1 MEFLHVYKEAGL
13 AFINLCR
20 GKVNALNEP
29 MMEEIGSCFS
39 QLETDDSVKT
49 IVFSGT
55 GKFFSFGFDIPE
67 FLTYSKE
74 EFFRH
79 LSKFVS
85 VCTQIY
91 LFPKPVV
98 AALNG
103 HTMAAGCIL
112 ALACDY
118 RIMVSG
124 KARIS
129 INEINLGASVDAGTV
144 EMLRCLVGGRNAER
158 ILFSGAMYSAEEAE
172 RFGLVDKVVDEANLR
187 EEAAKIAGDFS
198 AKAPAAFRSIKRLL
212 RGPVAEKA
220 AAREESSMREFVDIW
235 YSEQTR
241 KKMSEIEIRT

>member
-1 MEFLHVYKEAGL
+1 MEFLHVSKESGL
-13 AFINLCR
+13 ASINFCR

-29 MMEEIGSCFS
+29 MIEEIGSCFS
-39 QLETDDSVKT
+39 QLETDDSVKA
-49 IVFSGT
+49 IILGGA

-79 LSKFVS
+79 LTKFVS

-124 KARIS
+124 KAKIS
-129 INEINLGASVDAGTV
+129 INEITLGASVDAGCV
-144 EMLRCLVGGRNAER
+144 EMLRHLVGGRNAER

-172 RFGLVDKVVDEANLR
+172 RLGLVDKVVDEANLR
-187 EEAAKIAGDFS
+187 EEAAKIAWDFS
-198 AKAPAAFRSIKRLL
+198 AKDSAAFRSIKRLL
-212 RGPVAEKA
+212 
-220 AAREESSMREFVDIW
+220 
-235 YSEQTR
+235 
-241 KKMSEIEIRT
+241 

>member
-1 MEFLHVYKEAGL
+1 MEFLHVSKESGL
-13 AFINLCR
+13 VSINFCR

-29 MMEEIGSCFS
+29 MIEEIGSCFS
-39 QLETDDSVKT
+39 QLETDDSVKA
-49 IVFSGT
+49 IIFGGT

-79 LSKFVS
+79 LTKFVS

-124 KARIS
+124 KAKIS
-129 INEINLGASVDAGTV
+129 INEITLGASVDAGCV
-144 EMLRCLVGGRNAER
+144 EMLRHLVGGRNAER

-172 RFGLVDKVVDEANLR
+172 RLGLVDKVVEEANLQ

-198 AKAPAAFRSIKRLL
+198 AKDPAAFRSIKRLL
-212 RGPVAEKA
+212 RRPIAEKVAEH
-220 AAREESSMREFVDIW
+220 EESSIREFVDIW

-241 KKMSEIEIRT
+241 KKMYEIEIRT